1 MAQRLA
7 DPGFMESVTALCEQI
22 GVARSTFYDW
32 MGQEPFRAYLTELID
47 RYADSELASVW
58 KALIRRCV
66 NGDVQAMK
74 LYFDV
79 RGRGQVERPTVV
91 QIIDDVPED
100 SDHGATE

>member
-1 MAQRLA
+1 M
-7 DPGFMESVTALCEQI
+7 GSVTALCEQV

-32 MGQEPFRAYLTELID
+32 MGQESFRTYLTELID

-66 NGDVQAMK
+66 GGDVQAMR

-79 RGRGQVERPTVV
+79 RGRGRAERPTTV
-91 QIIDDVPED
+91 QIIDDIPGG
-100 SDHGATE
+100 SNHGTTE